1 MTTQWHRGTRNAMYA
16 PNIHTKNCWTEY
28 FQAVALGLKPFEL
41 RNEDDVRYEVGD
53 LLILQ
58 EEDKDTGKL
67 TGQVV
72 AAQITYVLRS
82 SIFLAQ
88 GYAALGIRLLQ

>member
-1 MTTQWHRGTRNAMYA
+1 MYA
-16 PNIHTKNCWTEY
+16 PNIHIKKCWPEY
-28 FQAVALGLKPFEL
+28 FQAVESGLKPFEL

-72 AAQITYVLRS
+72 AAQITYVL
-82 SIFLAQ
+82 FLAQ
-88 GYAALGIRLLQ
+88 GYTALGIRLLQ

>member
-1 MTTQWHRGTRNAMYA
+1 MYA
-16 PNIHTKNCWTEY
+16 PDIHIKKCWTEY
-28 FQAVALGLKPFEL
+28 FQAVESGLKPFEL

-72 AAQITYVLRS
+72 VAQITYVLPS
-82 SIFLAQ
+82 NIFLAQ
-88 GYAALGIRLLQ
+88 GYAALGLRLLQ